1 MTYQMRAYLYIK
13 AMFEYVNDWHNW
25 NDIMEAT
32 EKTFWHT
39 GKQATVECGSAR
51 MVIVGKDFAV
61 KWDYDECV
69 NEIGGCEDEFQK
81 YKISLSSGYS
91 YLLAPVFRF
100 SYRER
105 YFYVMPKATNIG
117 SGKDIRLAIRQDEY
131 KWLTANV
138 GDLHSWNWG
147 FLNGKPVVID
157 YACNPNNTPYFEQ
170 GVFIID
176 MLNTHAGLFN

>member
-13 AMFEYVNDWHNW
+13 TMFEYVNNWRDW
-25 NDIMEAT
+25 NDIIEAT
-32 EKTFWHT
+32 DKVFWHT
-39 GKQATVECGSAR
+39 GKQASVECGSAR
-51 MVIVGKDFAV
+51 IVIVGEDFAV
-61 KWDYDECV
+61 KWDYDECIK
-69 NEIGGCEDEFQK
+69 EIGGCEDEFQK
-81 YKISLSSGYS
+81 YKVSLSSGYS

-117 SGKDIRLAIRQDEY
+117 NGKDIRLAIRQDEY

-147 FLNGKPVVID
+147 FIDGKPIVID
-157 YACNPNNTPYFEQ
+157 YACNPNNTPYSEQ
-170 GVFIID
+170 GVFIKD
-176 MLNTHAGLFN
+176 MLNIYSGLYN